1 MPFAEMCYVRRR
13 IARERAPTKPRR
25 LETGCCETVPKLGL
39 TVCRCPVEVAG
50 LLCPVRLKNMPRERT
65 SVGEGYF
72 SRLGSRLSDWC
83 ERWFPDAFIFA
94 LLAAILVFIAGLCLG
109 SSPVQLVAWFGGEF
123 WKLVPFTMQMVF
135 IVVGGYVVAC
145 SPPVYRLISALAR
158 VPRTPRGAV
167 AFVALISTFTS
178 LISYGFSLIFAGF
191 LAREIAQRIR
201 VDYRAI
207 GAAAYLGLGSVW
219 ALGLSSSAALLMA
232 TKSAIPATLLNITGV
247 IPLSQTIYTWQSIL
261 VALLLIIVSIVV
273 AWLTTPSGDLVRTA
287 ESFGIEPMIHTA
299 ESLKTPGEWL
309 EFTPLI
315 PIAIALIG
323 FGYLGTVIV
332 EKGWMQAL
340 ELNTYNF
347 LFLMAGLLLHWR
359 VRSFSRAVTGA
370 IPATAGI
377 IIQFPFYAGIAGVIT
392 LSPIAKALADLFVKA
407 TTPGTYPILVSIYSA
422 FLGLFVPSGGG
433 KWVLEAPYVM
443 QAAITQQ
450 THLGWVVQIYN
461 ASEALPNLV
470 NPFWMLP
477 LLGILR
483 MKARDLVGFGLIQ
496 LMVHTPLILLMMWWL
511 AKTFT
516 YVPPATG
523 TP

>member
-1 MPFAEMCYVRRR
+1 VSCPPKED
-13 IARERAPTKPRR
+13 AREQPT
-25 LETGCCETVPKLGL
+25 
-39 TVCRCPVEVAG
+39 
-50 LLCPVRLKNMPRERT
+50 
-65 SVGEGYF
+65 VGESHF
-72 SRLGSRLSDWC
+72 SRLGSWLSDWC

-94 LLAAILVFIAGLCLG
+94 LLAALLVFIAGLSLG

-135 IVVGGYVVAC
+135 IVVGGYVVAS
-145 SPPVYRLISALAR
+145 SPPVYRLIAALAR

-167 AFVALISTFTS
+167 AFVAFVSTFTS

-232 TKSAIPATLLNITGV
+232 TKSAIPATLLKIAGV
-247 IPLSQTIYTWQSIL
+247 IPLSQTIFTWQSIL
-261 VALLLIIVSIVV
+261 TALLLIIVSVLV
-273 AWLTTPSGDLVRTA
+273 AWLTTPVGDRVRTA
-287 ESFGIEPMIHTA
+287 ESFGIAFEPLIQPA
-299 ESLKTPGEWL
+299 ESSKTPGEWL

-332 EKGWMQAL
+332 DKGWMQAL

-347 LFLMAGLLLHWR
+347 LFLMAGLVLHWR
-359 VRSFSRAVTGA
+359 VRSFSRAVTAA

-392 LSPIAKALADLFVKA
+392 LSPIAKALADLFVRA
-407 TTPGTYPILVSIYSA
+407 TTPGTYPILVSLYSA

-461 ASEALPNLV
+461 ASEALPNLI

-496 LMVHTPLILLMMWWL
+496 LVVHTPLVLLMMWWL
-511 AKTFT
+511 AKTFP
-516 YVPPATG
+516 YVPPLAG
-523 TP
+523 SP